1 MQQEELSL
9 SDLYTLWYGHPK
21 KINFLRSTLKSV
33 NFPASHLEEIWK
45 SKWFAKNDEQK
56 EMDKYL
62 TKYED
67 LLKAEAENFEENMK
81 QTNSIFEHISRVIL
95 FDQIPRN
102 IYRNSAKAY
111 EFDEKARTI
120 VKKYITP
127 TLLDFPL
134 HVICTALICLLHS
147 EELEDQEYVEKS
159 IDNLKECYREE
170 FIQVISMLS
179 GIHKNHMERV
189 KLFGRIPERNVYLG
203 RESSQAEISYI
214 VQMNPSIVVRCTPF
228 KF

>member
-1 MQQEELSL
+1 MQKEDFTLA
-9 SDLYTLWYGHPK
+9 DLYTFWYGHPK
-21 KINFLRSTLKSV
+21 KINFSKSTLKST
-33 NFPASHLEEIWK
+33 NFSPSLLEEIWK
-45 SKWFAKNDEQK
+45 SKWFAKNEEQMHMDE
-56 EMDKYL
+56 YL

-67 LLKAEAENFEENMK
+67 LLKRETEGFEETFNK
-81 QTNSIFEHISRVIL
+81 SDSIFEHISRVIL

-111 EFDEKARTI
+111 EFDEKARAI
-120 VKKYITP
+120 VKKYLLP
-127 TLLDFPL
+127 KLLDFPL
-134 HVICTALICLLHS
+134 HVICTALICLIHS
-147 EELEDQEYVEKS
+147 EDVEDQEYVKKE
-159 IDNLKECYREE
+159 IDFLKESYREE

-189 KLFGRIPERNVYLG
+189 QLFGRIPERNVYLG
-203 RESSQAEISYI
+203 RESTPAEISYI